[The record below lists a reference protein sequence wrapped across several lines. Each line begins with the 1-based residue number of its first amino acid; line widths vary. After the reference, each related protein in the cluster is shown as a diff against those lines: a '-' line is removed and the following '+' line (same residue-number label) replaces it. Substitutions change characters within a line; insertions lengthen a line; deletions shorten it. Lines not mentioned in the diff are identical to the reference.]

1 MQESVVKEKIEK
13 LEVRRTSLKKKR
25 QEIRETVEKTLVAKD
40 KNLKRLK
47 KRLRR
52 VHQKKARLS
61 GMLDGG
67 KKAVKGED

>member
-1 MQESVVKEKIEK
+1 MQESVIKEKIEK
-13 LEVRRTSLKKKR
+13 LEVRRASLKKKR
-25 QEIRETVEKTLVAKD
+25 KEIRETVDKTLVAKD

-52 VHQKKARLS
+52 VHHKKSRLS